1 MVQCS
6 KCGRA
11 AVTFIRYNGSHLC
24 AAHFQEYVERRVKK
38 ELRDQI
44 DLDRCKH
51 IAVAVSGGKDSC
63 VALHLVHDILSQRR
77 DVTISAITVD
87 EGIAGYRP
95 EALDK
100 VRKLTAEL
108 GVEHHVISFREQVG
122 ETMDT
127 IAQRLGHRTPC
138 AYCGVFRRQCMNLK
152 AREIDAHALATG
164 HNLDDVAQA
173 VLMNFTRGDVE
184 RLARM
189 GPHVKV
195 QPGLVPRILP
205 LRSIPEKEVYLYAL
219 LTGMDFADSTCP
231 YWEAAMRNE
240 YRDIIDGMEARS
252 PGTKHSIL
260 ASYEA
265 LRPLLQERYP
275 QAALRLCQ
283 CGEPSP
289 RGRCMACTMREELE
303 TRRSGA
309 RGSDDGDAERP

>member
-6 KCGRA
+6 RCGRT
-11 AVTFIRYNGSHLC
+11 AVTYIRYNGSHLC
-24 AAHFQEYVERRVKK
+24 SSHFQEYVERRVKK
-38 ELRDQI
+38 ELRAQI
-44 DLDRCKH
+44 DLDRSKS

-63 VALHLVHDILSQRR
+63 VALLLVHDILSERR
-77 DVTISAITVD
+77 DVKVSAITVD

-95 EALDK
+95 AALEK
-100 VRKLTAEL
+100 AKKLSSNL
-108 GVEHHVISFREQVG
+108 GVEHHVISFLDHVG
-122 ETMDT
+122 GTMDH
-127 IAQRLGHRTPC
+127 IAGHRGDRTPC
-138 AYCGVFRRQCMNLK
+138 AYCGVFRRQCMNDK
-152 AREIDAHALATG
+152 AREIGAQVLATG

-189 GPHVKV
+189 GPHVRV
-195 QPGLVPRILP
+195 QPGLIPRILP

-219 LTGMDFADSTCP
+219 LRGIDFDDSTCP

-260 ASYEA
+260 SSYDA
-265 LRPLLQERYP
+265 LRPLLQEKYP
-275 QAALRLCQ
+275 QTSLRLCG

-289 RGRCMACTMREELE
+289 RGRCMACVMRDEL
-303 TRRSGA
+303 RLKDARSGDVHDHEA
-309 RGSDDGDAERP
+309 

>member
-11 AVTFIRYNGSHLC
+11 AVTYIRYNGSHLC
-24 AAHFQEYVERRVKK
+24 SAHFQEYVERRVKK
-38 ELRDQI
+38 ELRDQF
-44 DLDRCKH
+44 DLDRNKH

-63 VALHLVHDILSQRR
+63 AALLLVHDILSERR

-95 EALDK
+95 EAMENARRLSA
-100 VRKLTAEL
+100 RL
-108 GVEHHVISFREQVG
+108 GVEHHVVSFRDRVG
-122 ETMDT
+122 HTMDD
-127 IAQRLGHRTPC
+127 ISGRLGHRTPC
-138 AYCGVFRRQCMNLK
+138 AYCGVFRRQCMNGE
-152 AREIDAHALATG
+152 ARRIGANVLATG

-173 VLMNFTRGDVE
+173 ALMNFTRGDVE

-205 LRSIPEKEVYLYAL
+205 LRSIPEKEVYLYAML
-219 LTGMDFADSTCP
+219 QEIDFADSTCP

-240 YRDIIDGMEARS
+240 YRDIIDGMESRS

-260 ASYEA
+260 ASYDA
-265 LRPLLQERYP
+265 LRPVLQEKYP
-275 QAALRLCQ
+275 QTSLRLCE

-289 RGRCMACTMREELE
+289 RGRCMACTMKEELE
-303 TRRSGA
+303 RRFGD
-309 RGSDDGDAERP
+309 RGNGQDPA

>member
-6 KCGRA
+6 KCGRD

-24 AAHFQEYVERRVKK
+24 PVHFDEYVERRVKR

-44 DLDRCKH
+44 DVAVTKH

-63 VALHLVHDILSQRR
+63 AALLLVHRILRERR

-95 EALDK
+95 EAMGK
-100 VRKLTAEL
+100 ARKLCSEL
-108 GVEHHVISFREQVG
+108 GVDHHTVSFLDVAG
-122 ETMDT
+122 TTMDE
-127 IAQRLGHRTPC
+127 AVGDLEERTPC
-138 AYCGVFRRQCMNLK
+138 ALCGVLRRQCMNAK
-152 AREIDAHALATG
+152 AREIGAQALATG

-189 GPHVKV
+189 GPHIKI
-195 QPGLVPRILP
+195 QPGLVPRIMP
-205 LRSIPEKEVYLYAL
+205 LRAVPEKEVYLYAL
-219 LTGMDFADSTCP
+219 LQEVDFADSTCP
-231 YWEAAMRNE
+231 YWEAALRNE

-260 ASYEA
+260 ASYDT
-265 LRPLLQERYP
+265 LRPLLQAKYP
-275 QAALRLCQ
+275 QTDLGVCG

-289 RGRCMACTMREELE
+289 QGRCMACTMRAELE
-303 TRRSGA
+303 KKK
-309 RGSDDGDAERP
+309 AERRASAVQPSF